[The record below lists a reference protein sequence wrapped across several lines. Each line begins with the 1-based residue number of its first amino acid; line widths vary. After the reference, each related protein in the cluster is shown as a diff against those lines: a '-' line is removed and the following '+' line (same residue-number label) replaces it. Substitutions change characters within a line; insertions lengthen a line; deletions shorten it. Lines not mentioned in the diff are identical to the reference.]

1 VNLLP
6 EPFIK
11 KYLIYRASKMLHKYD
26 NYFQEYSYMALS
38 TKDKK
43 MVTIYTPEIRM
54 FEAEPRKVESYYEKL
69 RAIQQNYSD

>member
-1 VNLLP
+1 
-6 EPFIK
+6 
-11 KYLIYRASKMLHKYD
+11 
-26 NYFQEYSYMALS
+26 MALS